1 MKLAFVLQ
9 GASYSAWRMPDS
21 KNLKQEYNVEYKHHV
36 RDWAGD
42 IWPTY
47 KDFIDD
53 VKKAK
58 KTKVSASVD
67 RSIGNRSHTKNKEQ
81 LLRLI
86 KSYASYPEFR
96 NEKSIDNLY
105 KRVENNE
112 SLDMPLVLNT
122 SHGLQIMAGNTRMD
136 VAQHMG
142 VSPMILVIDVSDRV

>member
-1 MKLAFVLQ
+1 MKLKQILLE
-9 GASYSAWRMPDS
+9 ASYSAWRMPDS

-47 KDFIDD
+47 KDFVND

-58 KTKVSASVD
+58 KTKVSKGMDS
-67 RSIGNRSHTKNKEQ
+67 SIGNRSHTRNKEQ

-86 KSYASYPEFR
+86 KGYASYPEFR

-105 KRVENNE
+105 SRIDNNE
-112 SLDMPLVLNT
+112 SLDMPLVLKT
-122 SHGLQIMAGNTRMD
+122 SDGLQVMAGNTRMD
-136 VAQHMG
+136 VAFHQG
-142 VSPMILVIDVSDRV
+142 VNPTVLVIDVSDKV